1 MERKEERVMARQ
13 SIFKFNERVTTE
25 AKDAT
30 YEFRGPVISVRNLEK
45 KFGEHEVL
53 KDISFDLFE
62 GDVVCIIGSSG
73 SGKSTLLRCINHLE
87 TPTSGQILYHGYPLA
102 KDAQTINRFR
112 SQVGMVF
119 QQFNLFN
126 NMTVFDN
133 CMAGVHKVKKR
144 SKEYSTEIC
153 MKYLEKV
160 GMAPY
165 VKAKPHQLSGGM
177 KQRVAI
183 ARALAMEPE
192 VLILDE
198 PTAGLDPRGRDE
210 ILDQI
215 AMLHEERKIS
225 VVLVSH
231 SMEDIAKY
239 VERMIVMNK
248 GEKAFDGTPKEVFSH
263 YKELESM
270 GLAAPQITYIM
281 HALKE
286 HGLNVDADATTVEEA
301 RDSILAALAQ
311 ANSPLLNKGGA
322 EK

>member
-30 YEFRGPVISVRNLEK
+30 YEFRGPVISVKNLEK

-87 TPTSGQILYHGYPLA
+87 TPTSGQILYHGYPLT

-144 SKEYSTEIC
+144 SREYSTEIC

-183 ARALAMEPE
+183 ARAIAQAPPVILA
-192 VLILDE
+192 DE
-198 PTAGLDPRGRDE
+198 PTGNLDSNSTKEIMDILKGLHKEGRTVILITHDNE
-210 ILDQI
+210 IAAQAKRVIKIKDGKVESDSGQI
-215 AMLHEERKIS
+215 
-225 VVLVSH
+225 V
-231 SMEDIAKY
+231 
-239 VERMIVMNK
+239 
-248 GEKAFDGTPKEVFSH
+248 P
-263 YKELESM
+263 
-270 GLAAPQITYIM
+270 
-281 HALKE
+281 
-286 HGLNVDADATTVEEA
+286 VEELRTA
-301 RDSILAALAQ
+301 
-311 ANSPLLNKGGA
+311 GA
-322 EK
+322 

>member
-1 MERKEERVMARQ
+1 MRANRRFAVLHDRYFLDRVVSKVVEIFQHKGYVYQGNYSDYAKKKAAIRAAMIKQYYNQQPQNKSGDQMERKEERVMARQ

-87 TPTSGQILYHGYPLA
+87 TPTSGQILYHGYPLT

-133 CMAGVHKVKKR
+133 CMAGV
-144 SKEYSTEIC
+144 SK
-153 MKYLEKV
+153 
-160 GMAPY
+160 
-165 VKAKPHQLSGGM
+165 
-177 KQRVAI
+177 
-183 ARALAMEPE
+183 
-192 VLILDE
+192 
-198 PTAGLDPRGRDE
+198 
-210 ILDQI
+210 
-215 AMLHEERKIS
+215 
-225 VVLVSH
+225 
-231 SMEDIAKY
+231 
-239 VERMIVMNK
+239 
-248 GEKAFDGTPKEVFSH
+248 
-263 YKELESM
+263 
-270 GLAAPQITYIM
+270 
-281 HALKE
+281 
-286 HGLNVDADATTVEEA
+286 
-301 RDSILAALAQ
+301 
-311 ANSPLLNKGGA
+311 
-322 EK
+322 

>member
-1 MERKEERVMARQ
+1 MARQ

-87 TPTSGQILYHGYPLA
+87 TPTSGQILYHGYPLT

-281 HALKE
+281 HDLQAK
-286 HGLNVDADATTVEEA
+286 GLPVDTNATTIEEA
-301 RDSILAALAQ
+301 KRSILRAL
-311 ANSPLLNKGGA
+311 
-322 EK
+322 EKQIL

>member
-30 YEFRGPVISVRNLEK
+30 YEFRGPVISVKNLEK

-87 TPTSGQILYHGYPLA
+87 TPTSGQILYHGYPLT

-144 SKEYSTEIC
+144 SKE
-153 MKYLEKV
+153 
-160 GMAPY
+160 
-165 VKAKPHQLSGGM
+165 
-177 KQRVAI
+177 
-183 ARALAMEPE
+183 
-192 VLILDE
+192 
-198 PTAGLDPRGRDE
+198 
-210 ILDQI
+210 
-215 AMLHEERKIS
+215 
-225 VVLVSH
+225 
-231 SMEDIAKY
+231 
-239 VERMIVMNK
+239 
-248 GEKAFDGTPKEVFSH
+248 
-263 YKELESM
+263 
-270 GLAAPQITYIM
+270 
-281 HALKE
+281 
-286 HGLNVDADATTVEEA
+286 
-301 RDSILAALAQ
+301 
-311 ANSPLLNKGGA
+311 
-322 EK
+322 

>member
-1 MERKEERVMARQ
+1 MARQ

-62 GDVVCIIGSSG
+62 GDVVCI
-73 SGKSTLLRCINHLE
+73 NHLE
-87 TPTSGQILYHGYPLA
+87 TPTSGQILYHGYPLT
-102 KDAQTINRFR
+102 KDAQTINSFR

-192 VLILDE
+192 VLLFDE
-198 PTAGLDPRGRDE
+198 PTSALDPEMVGEVLSVMKQLANEGLTMVIVTHEMAFARD
-210 ILDQI
+210 
-215 AMLHEERKIS
+215 
-225 VVLVSH
+225 VSTRTIF
-231 SMEDIAKY
+231 MDKGYIVEDAPPQ
-239 VERMIVMNK
+239 ELFNN
-248 GEKAFDGTPKEVFSH
+248 PKE
-263 YKELESM
+263 
-270 GLAAPQITYIM
+270 
-281 HALKE
+281 
-286 HGLNVDADATTVEEA
+286 A
-301 RDSILAALAQ
+301 RTREFLSRFMQ
-311 ANSPLLNKGGA
+311 G
-322 EK
+322 